1 MAFPH
6 KYLFSQDTR
15 CEWASRAAA
24 SPLRALRTRLHSG
37 LERMGGTSPCAHQ
50 APMPPPGTGQD
61 AAPEAWQ
68 NRAPGTLLSPCT
80 SSPARETR
88 ATQPGLILPLLC
100 KYQFYIHFSLY
111 CWLQDYSKQ
120 VFKICYH
127 EAQKLNLLPP
137 TASQHEYQTKL
148 NHVFHIFPLSTAALR
163 VTFKILQTYLLFL
176 LKKDLK
182 KDMNISLT
190 FESALRIVYP
200 VPHFQWICLIFSV
213 IRSWYISQCFLKH
226 LFSLQHI
233 TL

>member
-1 MAFPH
+1 MLKSSFQKISFPSTVCSSHLIICRITWQFMAFPH

-68 NRAPGTLLSPCT
+68 NRAPGTLLSSCT

-100 KYQFYIHFSLY
+100 KY
-111 CWLQDYSKQ
+111 
-120 VFKICYH
+120 
-127 EAQKLNLLPP
+127 
-137 TASQHEYQTKL
+137 
-148 NHVFHIFPLSTAALR
+148 
-163 VTFKILQTYLLFL
+163 
-176 LKKDLK
+176 
-182 KDMNISLT
+182 
-190 FESALRIVYP
+190 
-200 VPHFQWICLIFSV
+200 
-213 IRSWYISQCFLKH
+213 
-226 LFSLQHI
+226 
-233 TL
+233 